1 MAWATRSSSPR
12 PPRSRR
18 CSCRPTS
25 SSRRTRSSTSCA
37 RSRCASRARPSAA
50 SSSPPQGPAGPRSRW
65 GFGAR
70 APGGPLAAAA
80 GPGTGFAI
88 DAASFA
94 VSALFV
100 LAIRPRPGPKLAP
113 DTSRSAVREIREGL
127 RYVRSKPWLWATLAA
142 SGLSIFAFFGPLQ
155 VLLPFELK
163 NDLGVGPGTFGAVLA
178 AGGVGSI
185 VAALLVGQRGLPR
198 RVITW
203 MYVAWSLATLEV
215 ALFAIA
221 DIPWQFM
228 AIAFAGGAFDTLGNI
243 AWGT

>member
-94 VSALFV
+94 VSALFI

-113 DTSRSAVREIREGL
+113 ETSRSARKEIREGL

-155 VLLPFELK
+155 VLLPFLLK
-163 NDLGVGPGTFGAVLA
+163 NDLGLGPGTFGAVLA
-178 AGGVGSI
+178 AGGGGSL
-185 VAALLVGQRGLPR
+185 VAAPAVGQRGLPGR
-198 RVITW
+198 GIPL
-203 MYVAWSLATLEV
+203 MFGAWALPAVEGR
-215 ALFAIA
+215 LFAVGGN
-221 DIPWQFM
+221 PWQFM
-228 AIAFAGGAFDTLGNI
+228 AIAFVGGAFDT
-243 AWGT
+243 